1 MNEAAIRM
9 ICEYIHELQP
19 DKHVGDS
26 LYEELCVMEWAASE
40 ILDCVLNRPN
50 VPAAITVEQ
59 FMIRMDMFHYAA
71 EKSSNRILFELARD
85 TADDIG
91 TMLI

>member
-1 MNEAAIRM
+1 MNEVAVRT
-9 ICEYIHELQP
+9 ICEYIHDLQP
-19 DKHVGDS
+19 DRHKDDS

-40 ILDCVLNRPN
+40 ILDCVLHHPD
-50 VPAAITVEQ
+50 VPAAITVER
-59 FMIRMDMFHYAA
+59 FMIQMDMFHYAA
-71 EKSSNRILFELARD
+71 ENSRNRILFELARD